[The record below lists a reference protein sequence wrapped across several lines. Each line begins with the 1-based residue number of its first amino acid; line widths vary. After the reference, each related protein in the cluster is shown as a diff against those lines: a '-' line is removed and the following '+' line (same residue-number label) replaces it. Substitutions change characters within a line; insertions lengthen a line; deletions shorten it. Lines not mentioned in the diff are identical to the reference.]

1 MQRSR
6 GLRPGPASSCGIENG
21 YVDTLEGFYDEPWPD
36 VIGAFT
42 VLPWSEFEGKS
53 ATPPP
58 PDG

>member
-1 MQRSR
+1 
-6 GLRPGPASSCGIENG
+6 LRPGPASSCGIENG